1 MVLVAGTLSERI
13 SAVPQLCA
21 AGASEELIADLAM
34 TLARHADRSA
44 VVTPFPTGRE
54 RAARRA
60 RR

>member
-1 MVLVAGTLSERI
+1 MRLTQDIMDLTDSFFEVLRG
-13 SAVPQLCA
+13 

-34 TLARHADRSA
+34 TIARHADRSVA
-44 VVTPFPTGRE
+44 VIPFPTGQE